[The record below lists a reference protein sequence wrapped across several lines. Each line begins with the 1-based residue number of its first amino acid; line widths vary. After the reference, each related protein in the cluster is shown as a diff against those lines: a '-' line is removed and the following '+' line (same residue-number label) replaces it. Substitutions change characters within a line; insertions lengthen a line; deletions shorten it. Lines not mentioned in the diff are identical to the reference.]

1 MFFNQLIKVWLEG
14 SPSLLTTSHFQPFGN
29 QLWQPLLAKMIQC
42 RFLVVPRRYLH
53 EDDISI
59 DLDLGWELWN
69 LRQWQWSADTGTWT
83 LESRTRDNYI
93 GQFLVGRWVINWPI
107 RVLSRKKMWLEILNP
122 PNQSPSFSGSCK
134 LFRSLFPK
142 WICDTL
148 DVSCGY
154 CVIHVFCK
162 AVHSKPNWDRCRPT
176 RVMEN

>member
-14 SPSLLTTSHFQPFGN
+14 SPSVLTTNHFQPFGN
-29 QLWQPLLAKMIQC
+29 KLWQLLLAKMIQC
-42 RFLVVPRRYLH
+42 RFLVVPRKYLH
-53 EDDISI
+53 EDNISI
-59 DLDLGWELWN
+59 DLNLGWELWN
-69 LRQWQWSADTGTWT
+69 LRQWQWSAD
-83 LESRTRDNYI
+83 TRDNYI

-107 RVLSRKKMWLEILNP
+107 RVLSL
-122 PNQSPSFSGSCK
+122 